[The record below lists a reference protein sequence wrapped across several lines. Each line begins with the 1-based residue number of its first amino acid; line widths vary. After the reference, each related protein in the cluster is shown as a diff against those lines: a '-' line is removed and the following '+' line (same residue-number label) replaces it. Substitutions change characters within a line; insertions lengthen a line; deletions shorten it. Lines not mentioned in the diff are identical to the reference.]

1 MSVCGTGS
9 QKVKLSGFS
18 REYDYLLYQVSP
30 KRVPYFQVSAL
41 GVDLPA
47 PINAYT
53 LQRGHPSPRGSV
65 TAPSPQIAHYG
76 SHGILTVSAI
86 ALAVRLMLRT
96 RLTPG

>member
-1 MSVCGTGS
+1 M
-9 QKVKLSGFS
+9 VKLSGFS
-18 REYDYLLYQVSP
+18 RESGYLHYYHFP
-30 KRVPYFQVSAL
+30 KEAVYFQVSAQK
-41 GVDLPA
+41 VDLPA
-47 PINAYT
+47 FLNAYI

>member
-1 MSVCGTGS
+1 M
-9 QKVKLSGFS
+9 VKLSGFS
-18 REYDYLLYQVSP
+18 RESDYLHYWIPP
-30 KRVPYFQVSAL
+30 KGIPYFQVSARK
-41 GVDLPA
+41 VDLPA
-47 PINAYT
+47 FLNAYT

>member
-1 MSVCGTGS
+1 M
-9 QKVKLSGFS
+9 VKLSGFS
-18 REYDYLLYQVSP
+18 RESDYLHYWILP
-30 KRVPYFQVSAL
+30 KKTPYCQSSARS
-41 GVDLPA
+41 VDLPA
-47 PINAYT
+47 LLIAYI

>member
-1 MSVCGTGS
+1 M
-9 QKVKLSGFS
+9 VKLSGFS
-18 REYDYLLYQVSP
+18 RESDYLRYQVPP
-30 KRVPYFQVSAL
+30 KGTPYFQVSARS
-41 GVDLPA
+41 VDLPA
-47 PINAYT
+47 LLIAYT

-65 TAPSPQIAHYG
+65 TAPSPQIAQYG

>member
-1 MSVCGTGS
+1 M
-9 QKVKLSGFS
+9 VKLSGFS
-18 REYDYLLYQVSP
+18 RESDYLRYWILP
-30 KRVPYFQVSAL
+30 KKIPYFQVSARS
-41 GVDLPA
+41 VDLPA
-47 PINAYT
+47 LLNAYT

-86 ALAVRLMLRT
+86 ALAVRLILRT